1 MKILLS
7 EDTGGGLSS
16 STVGAEPSVSNG
28 SLQIDSKKGTARYK
42 PGTNE
47 DEEYDK
53 CFLKVTGM
61 TCASCVA
68 VIEKNLVKLEG
79 IVDSN

>member
-1 MKILLS
+1 M
-7 EDTGGGLSS
+7 
-16 STVGAEPSVSNG
+16 
-28 SLQIDSKKGTARYK
+28 DSQKGTARYK

-47 DEEYDK
+47 EEEYDK

-68 VIEKNLVKLEG
+68 TIEKNLAKMEG
-79 IVDSN
+79 EPLDFCVSTFKSHLVFKMMVIWCD